1 MQRQTSN
8 NMGVNERID
17 ISQLHIS
24 RLEEGEMIESFD
36 CGDADLNDFILRE
49 APFYQ
54 EALLT
59 TTYVARV
66 KNDTLAYFSLAND
79 RVSLGDFDSKTE
91 FNRFRKHRF
100 VNEKRLKSYPAVKV
114 CRFAVNRCYA
124 GSGIGT
130 ILMDFI
136 KVYFLQNNKTG
147 CRFVTVDAYLAAI
160 SFYEKNHFY
169 PLQPNDDDTHT
180 RLLYFDLKEYKI
192 AFQK

>member
-1 MQRQTSN
+1 MV
-8 NMGVNERID
+8 GVNERID

-24 RLEEGEMIESFD
+24 RLEEGEMIKSFD

-66 KNDTLAYFSLAND
+66 NNDILAYFSLAND

-100 VNEKRLKSYPAVKV
+100 VNEKRLKSYPVVKI
-114 CRFAVNRCYA
+114 CRFAVNHCYA